1 MSRERELNEEHG
13 LEDTVVKIYRTAKV
27 VKGGRRFGFAALV
40 VVGDR
45 NGTVGIGYGKANEVP
60 PAVEKGIKEAKKKM
74 HSIRLSGRT
83 IPHQTIGRH
92 GASKV
97 VLVPAAPGTG
107 VIAGNSA
114 RAVLELAGV
123 ADVLTKAYG
132 STSPKN
138 LVKAT
143 MNALGSLRSREQ
155 VEQLRGV
162 RLPSPARRTATEPVP
177 PQESTQS

>member
-1 MSRERELNEEHG
+1 MSREREHNEEQG
-13 LEDTVVKIYRTAKV
+13 LEDTVVKVDRTAKV
-27 VKGGRRFGFAALV
+27 VKGGRRFSFGALV

-45 NGTVGIGYGKANEVP
+45 RGTVGIGYGKANEVP
-60 PAVEKGIKEAKKKM
+60 PAVEKGIKEAKKHM
-74 HSIRLSGRT
+74 HQLNLKGRT
-83 IPHQTIGRH
+83 LPHHVIGRH
-92 GASKV
+92 GASKI

-123 ADVLTKAYG
+123 ADVLSKCYG

-138 LVKAT
+138 VVKAT
-143 MNALGSLRSREQ
+143 LKALLSLRSREQ

-162 RLPSPARRTATEPVP
+162 KLT
-177 PQESTQS
+177 

>member
-1 MSRERELNEEHG
+1 MSREREHNEEHG

-45 NGTVGIGYGKANEVP
+45 NGTVGIGYGKAKEVP
-60 PAVEKGIKEAKKKM
+60 LAVEKGIKEAKKHMNQIQMK
-74 HSIRLSGRT
+74 GRT
-83 IPHQTIGRH
+83 LPHLVIGRH
-92 GASKV
+92 GASKI

-114 RAVLELAGV
+114 RAVLELAGIGD
-123 ADVLTKAYG
+123 ALSKCYG

-138 LVKAT
+138 VVKAT
-143 MNALGSLRSREQ
+143 MNALLSMRTREQ
-155 VEQLRGV
+155 IEALRGV
-162 RLPSPARRTATEPVP
+162 KLA
-177 PQESTQS
+177 

>member
-1 MSRERELNEEHG
+1 VSREREHNEEHG

-45 NGTVGIGYGKANEVP
+45 NGTVGIGYGKAKEVP
-60 PAVEKGIKEAKKKM
+60 LAVEKGIKEAKKHMNQIQMK
-74 HSIRLSGRT
+74 GRT
-83 IPHQTIGRH
+83 LPHLVIGRH
-92 GASKV
+92 GASKI

-114 RAVLELAGV
+114 RAVLELAGIGD
-123 ADVLTKAYG
+123 ALSKCYG

-138 LVKAT
+138 VVKAT
-143 MNALGSLRSREQ
+143 MNALMSMRTREQ
-155 VEQLRGV
+155 IEALRGIK
-162 RLPSPARRTATEPVP
+162 LA
-177 PQESTQS
+177 

>member
-45 NGTVGIGYGKANEVP
+45 AGAVGVGYGKANEVP
-60 PAVEKGIKEAKKKM
+60 PAVEKGIKEAKKHMQQVSLK
-74 HSIRLSGRT
+74 GRT
-83 IPHQTIGRH
+83 LPHLVIGRH
-92 GASKV
+92 GASKI

-123 ADVLTKAYG
+123 ADVLSKCYG

-138 LVKAT
+138 VVKAT
-143 MNALGSLRSREQ
+143 MKALQSLRTREQ

-162 RLPSPARRTATEPVP
+162 QLAQPKPATEAAGA
-177 PQESTQS
+177 QA